1 MPVVG
6 RGRQHATAGPGPDPG
21 PYNVIH
27 RELII
32 DGVSPPWHSP
42 GHDAGRPAG
51 AGQQGRAS
59 LRHGAVGQGSNS
71 VQVRQYNE
79 RLILTLLRR
88 LGEASKADLARH
100 ARLTSNTAGQIVRD
114 LEEQR
119 LVQALGKRSGA
130 RGQPATIL
138 RLDPQGAHSIGF
150 KLGRRSLDALLVDFA
165 GRVLER
171 RRLEQAFPMPE
182 AAVAF
187 ASQSVAELRRLAP
200 GPSGRI
206 AGLGVAMP
214 YNLGSWQ
221 RELDIPLA
229 AYRRWNG
236 FDLGAALAEA
246 TGLEVFCENDGTAAA
261 VAELF
266 QGQERG
272 RDDFLYVFVGA
283 ALGGG
288 VVLGGDYH
296 RGANANAG
304 DLGLMPTGP
313 SLLGTA
319 PRPNGRPEIA
329 LTRASV
335 NALLRHLRG
344 AGAAAETPAQLEAL
358 VAQGHPAVEEWLV
371 DAADALVLPLL
382 SAVRVLDM
390 TVVVV
395 DGSLPRPLLD
405 RLLAR
410 LAAALAQASPESRP
424 PPRLVRGTVGREAPA
439 IGAAILPLH
448 LNFSSGRDLLPA

>member
-1 MPVVG
+1 
-6 RGRQHATAGPGPDPG
+6 
-21 PYNVIH
+21 
-27 RELII
+27 
-32 DGVSPPWHSP
+32 
-42 GHDAGRPAG
+42 
-51 AGQQGRAS
+51 
-59 LRHGAVGQGSNS
+59 LRHGATGQGSNS

-114 LEEQR
+114 LAEQR
-119 LVQALGKRSGA
+119 LVRALGKRSGA

-138 RLDPQGAHSIGF
+138 RLDPEGAYSIGF

-171 RRLEQAFPMPE
+171 RRLERAFPMPE
-182 AAVAF
+182 EAVAF
-187 ASQSVAELRRLAP
+187 AAESVAGLRCLLG
-200 GPSGRI
+200 GPAGGRI

-221 RELDIPLA
+221 RELDIPMA
-229 AYRRWNG
+229 AYRRWNE

-246 TGLEVFCENDGTAAA
+246 TGLEVFCENDGTSAA

-266 QGQERG
+266 QGQDRTL
-272 RDDFLYVFVGA
+272 DDFLYVFIGA

-296 RGANANAG
+296 RGAHANAG

-313 SLLGTA
+313 SRLGTA

-335 NALLRHLRG
+335 NALLRHLRARG
-344 AGAAAETPAQLEAL
+344 QPADSQEQLDAL
-358 VAQGHPAVEEWLV
+358 LELGHPAVDEWLE
-371 DAADALVLPLL
+371 DAADALVAPLL
-382 SAVRVLDM
+382 SAVRVLDVAA
-390 TVVVV
+390 VVI
-395 DGSLPRPLLD
+395 DGTLPRPVLD
-405 RLLAR
+405 RLIAR
-410 LAAALAQASPESRP
+410 LAEALAQASPESRA
-424 PPRLVRGTVGREAPA
+424 PPRLVRGTVGRDAPA

-448 LNFSSGRDLLPA
+448 LNFSSSRDLLLA